1 MKKIFPLAFVVMIMA
16 CNNQAGNADAS
27 VNDSSHVGQNKNED
41 QSSVSGDCSSC
52 ILFHQ
57 GAEIETTSYDG
68 QGKETR
74 KQVSIVTKVYTE
86 GGMTVA
92 EMQTKNNNVKGNDE
106 KLMTATYKCDGK
118 QLYVDLSGFLANNKS
133 GNKIVTSGLLF
144 PFNVSVGETLPD
156 ANYSIDMNMGGK
168 AMKITSHIKDR
179 KVEVKEPV
187 TTAAGTFDCYKIS
200 SVVEAET
207 EIPGMDEKTKQIME
221 EARKKMGQS
230 KMIFW
235 YAPDVSIIKMQFF
248 MGDKMISASEVTGIK
263 K

>member
-1 MKKIFPLAFVVMIMA
+1 MKKIFPLAFVAMIMA
-16 CNNQAGNADAS
+16 CNNQAGNTNGS
-27 VNDSSHVGQNKNED
+27 VNDSGHVGQNKNKG

-52 ILFHQ
+52 ILFHE
-57 GAEIETTSYDG
+57 GAEIETSSYDG

-74 KQVSIVTKVYTE
+74 KQVATVTRVYTE

-92 EMQTKNNNVKGNDE
+92 EMQTKNNNVKGDDE
-106 KLMTATYKCDGK
+106 KLMTAIYKCDGK
-118 QLYVDLSGFLANNKS
+118 QLYVDLSGFLADNKS

-156 ANYSIDMNMGGK
+156 ANYSIEMNMGGK
-168 AMKITSHIKDR
+168 TMKVTSHIKDR
-179 KVEVKEPV
+179 KVELKEPV
-187 TTAAGTFDCYKIS
+187 TTAAGTFECYKIS

-207 EIPGMDEKTKQIME
+207 EIQGMDEKTKQIME
-221 EARKKMGQS
+221 EAKKKMGQS
-230 KMIFW
+230 KIIFW
-235 YAPDVSIIKMQFF
+235 YAPDVSIMKMQFF